1 MNRMCTVSLWLA
13 SLSLAGAALAGA
25 AAPPAPLHV
34 IALDMQ
40 GGSVWLPVR
49 VNGSGPLRFL
59 LDSAAARSV
68 VDRQTAEKLGLR
80 IIELGQQVVGS
91 AEAAVRAAASP
102 NVEFDAGGA
111 RWTSHAGVVPLD
123 VPSSSIGRRYDG
135 VLGYDLMSAF
145 VVEVDYAAGRMSLY
159 DPEKYEYA
167 GKGHIL
173 PIRLQQ
179 NAAYARMRLGVP
191 GGEPIETEMMI
202 DSGGPGMTVLAAPFV
217 ERHGLIAAARK
228 LTPNLVEHPGVG
240 VGGTNRR
247 LVGRLPFLEIGP
259 YRIERPLAGFSQ
271 AGSGAYAR
279 TDIAGTIG
287 GSTLRRFKV
296 IYDYKR
302 QRVIL
307 EPNSHYADPPEAYDM
322 SGLLLRARGSDLREF
337 FVYKVIANSPASE
350 AGIQEGDVFA
360 AIDGKPLD
368 GELSEVT
375 RRLKQPGAK
384 LSVSIERNGQRRE
397 FRLALRPLL

>member
-1 MNRMCTVSLWLA
+1 
-13 SLSLAGAALAGA
+13 
-25 AAPPAPLHV
+25 LHV

-40 GGSVWLPVR
+40 GGSVWLSVR

-59 LDSAAARSV
+59 LDSAAVRSV
-68 VDRQTAEKLGLR
+68 VDRETAEKLGLQ
-80 IIELGQQVVGS
+80 IVELGRQVVGS

-111 RWTSHAGVVPLD
+111 RWTNHAGVVPLD

-135 VLGYDLMSAF
+135 VLGYDLMAAF

-159 DPEKYEYA
+159 DPEKYEYS
-167 GKGHIL
+167 GKGLIL

-179 NAAYARMRLGVP
+179 NAPYARMRLGIP

-217 ERHGLIAAARK
+217 ERHGLLAAARK

-259 YRIERPLAGFSQ
+259 YRIERPLTGFSQ
-271 AGSGAYAR
+271 AASGAYGRA
-279 TDIAGTIG
+279 DIAGTIG
-287 GSTLRRFKV
+287 GSTLRRFTV

-307 EPNSHYADPPEAYDM
+307 EPNSHYADPPEEYDM
-322 SGLLLRARGSDLREF
+322 SGLLLRARGNDLREL
-337 FVYKVIANSPASE
+337 FVYKVMANSPASE
-350 AGIQEGDVFA
+350 AGIQEGDLIA
-360 AIDGKPLD
+360 ALDGKPLD
-368 GELSEVT
+368 NELTEVT

-384 LSVSIERNGQRRE
+384 INVTVERNGQRRE
-397 FRLALRPLL
+397 FRLVLRKLL